1 MRSALIYV
9 HGYPAG
15 RLLEEIPHQ
24 RYVFTYLSDYS
35 GPAVSLR
42 MPVAGQEFV
51 FDRFPPFFD
60 GLLPEGWLLESLL
73 RREKLDR
80 SDSMGQLLIVGGD
93 TVGAVT
99 AEPELAEQ

>member
-9 HGYPAG
+9 HGHLAG
-15 RLLEEIPHQ
+15 RLHEEIPNR
-24 RYVFTYLSDYS
+24 RYVFTYLPDYT

-42 MPVAGQEFV
+42 MPVADQMFV

-73 RREKLDR
+73 RQEKLDR
-80 SDSMGQLLIVGGD
+80 NDAMGQLLIVGGD

-99 AEPELAEQ
+99 AEPETVVL